1 MNLNSINVELL
12 KKAINNCINSINKSS
27 SEKICASIM
36 DSSIWINDCKSE
48 LKNGLEKFE
57 DIYKKLLD
65 TLNSYKDNVI
75 PKIEKYQEYVLNNT
89 NLSNEIEE
97 LKKKLYYEENEEYED
112 WDNIGTFDEPIN
124 VVVKKTRTVTKIDN
138 TVKNLIE
145 SKENEIKNN
154 RESME
159 NIERIIM
166 NFI

>member
-12 KKAINNCINSINKSS
+12 KKTINDCINSINKSS

-154 RESME
+154 MESME

>member
-1 MNLNSINVELL
+1 MNLNSINVDLL
-12 KKAINNCINSINKSS
+12 KRTINDCINSINKSS

-36 DSSIWINDCKSE
+36 DSSVWINDCKSE

-138 TVKNLIE
+138 AVKNLIQ

>member
-1 MNLNSINVELL
+1 MNLNSINVDLL
-12 KKAINNCINSINKSS
+12 KRTINDCINSINKSS

-36 DSSIWINDCKSE
+36 DSSVWINDCKSE

>member
-1 MNLNSINVELL
+1 M
-12 KKAINNCINSINKSS
+12 
-27 SEKICASIM
+27 
-36 DSSIWINDCKSE
+36 
-48 LKNGLEKFE
+48 
-57 DIYKKLLD
+57 
-65 TLNSYKDNVI
+65 
-75 PKIEKYQEYVLNNT
+75 
-89 NLSNEIEE
+89 
-97 LKKKLYYEENEEYED
+97 
-112 WDNIGTFDEPIN
+112 DNIGTFDEPIN

>member
-1 MNLNSINVELL
+1 MNLNSINVDLL
-12 KKAINNCINSINKSS
+12 KRTINDCINSINKNS
-27 SEKICASIM
+27 SEKVCASIM
-36 DSSIWINDCKSE
+36 DSSVWINDCKSE

-97 LKKKLYYEENEEYED
+97 LKNKLYYEENEEYED

>member
-12 KKAINNCINSINKSS
+12 KKTINDCINSINKSS

-36 DSSIWINDCKSE
+36 DSSVWINDCKSE

>member
-12 KKAINNCINSINKSS
+12 KKTINDCINSINKSS

-138 TVKNLIE
+138 TVKDLIE